1 MKALIITGGECPPP
15 ELLERLAAESELVIA
30 ADSGLDAAR
39 AAGILPDI
47 VVGDFDSLKDMAG
60 LDSIPSGRIL
70 AFSREK
76 DDTDTEIALATAW
89 ENGSDYV
96 ILAGGGGG
104 RLDHLLGIWALFSRG
119 RTPLEWH
126 TGDESVYFL
135 RVGESAAYKL
145 PPGSTVSVFPARGDE
160 SHGMSSSGLKW
171 PLDGL
176 VWASGHYGISNQ
188 SLGGEVRIS
197 AGSGSLLIIL
207 PLGCERLPE

>member
-1 MKALIITGGECPPP
+1 MKALVITGGECPPP

-39 AAGILPDI
+39 AAGILPDF

-60 LDSIPSGRIL
+60 LDSIPSARIL

-89 ENGSDYV
+89 ENGSDQV

-104 RLDHLLGIWALFSRG
+104 RLDHLLGIWSLFARG

-126 TGDESVYFL
+126 TGEESVYFL
-135 RVGESAAYKL
+135 GAGESAAFGVSA
-145 PPGSTVSVFPARGDE
+145 GSTVSVFPAGGKG
-160 SHGMSSSGLKW
+160 SVGMSSLGLEW

-176 VWASGHYGISNQ
+176 IWAEGHYGISNV
-188 SLGGEVRIS
+188 SLGSEVRIS
-197 AGSGSLLIIL
+197 AGSSSLLVIL